1 LCYIF
6 VYFLIFA
13 RPKATKQKLNMKTV
27 ATQKRWKISDKQLE
41 IYSLER
47 IEKRLKSFNQLLNG
61 QFYMVD
67 YCRKKIIVDS
77 SYAPILCGHP
87 KELIETEGFDFF
99 SRILKD
105 EEFEW
110 IKEMN
115 VAAFRF
121 CFRLSDK
128 KKRKDHVVSYDT
140 TVKMWNNKSLILRHK
155 VVPYKL
161 CKNGNVWLGL
171 CFATVSTSEKMKHKA
186 SITDRKTGQKYDFI
200 NGYFIPSSAPQI
212 SPEEIQILK
221 WMVLG
226 LTDKYMCSLLNN
238 EGSNEKGISLRTFNA
253 RKRCL
258 FKKLGVNTSTAAV
271 HEANLL
277 GII

>member
-1 LCYIF
+1 
-6 VYFLIFA
+6 
-13 RPKATKQKLNMKTV
+13 MKTI

-41 IYSLER
+41 TYSLER
-47 IEKRLKSFNQLLNG
+47 IEKRLKSFSHLLNG

-67 YCRKKIIVDS
+67 YYRKKIIVGS
-77 SYAPILCGHP
+77 PYAPILCGYP
-87 KELIETEGFDFF
+87 KELAEEEGFDFF

-115 VAAFRF
+115 AAAFKF
-121 CFRLSDK
+121 CFRLPDK

-140 TVKMWNNKSLILRHK
+140 TVKMWNNKSLVLRHK

-171 CFATVSTSEKMKHKA
+171 CFATVSTSEKMRHKA
-186 SITDRKTGQKYDFI
+186 SIIDRGTGQKYDFI

-212 SPEEIQILK
+212 SLEEIQILK

-226 LTDKYMCSLLNN
+226 LTDKYMCSLLND
-238 EGSNEKGISLRTFNA
+238 EESNERGISLRTFNA
-253 RKRCL
+253 RKRRL
-258 FKKLGVNTSTAAV
+258 LKKLGVNTSTAAI

-277 GII
+277 GVI